1 LDKDED
7 LLQLDTDIKALSVDN
22 SEKLRQNIALRAEI
36 ARMESSLQQ
45 HTQSTELL
53 RSKSNGVVNDL
64 AYLRR
69 QLIHSLADIP
79 LPTTNE
85 TLREDNFDSYMRQLR
100 ELCVDKF
107 SDENRDLL
115 NAVKQAL
122 SAIPV

>member
-1 LDKDED
+1 
-7 LLQLDTDIKALSVDN
+7 
-22 SEKLRQNIALRAEI
+22 
-36 ARMESSLQQ
+36 MESSLQQ